1 MTIFLRVPVFA
12 AATFRE
18 KAEIYVEHLS
28 FVFCW
33 LKY

>member
-1 MTIFLRVPVFA
+1 MTLFLGVPVFA
-12 AATFRE
+12 AATFGD